1 MPAAGP
7 SSLCEV
13 SQDDRTMATLAH
25 ALQVVCS
32 WMAPF
37 VILLV
42 KRDSLFI
49 RFHALQA
56 LLLQICLLALWMA
69 GAAVFLGTMI
79 ATMPASGS
87 AAHNAPPLAVMIAF
101 PIFWLLAMGGWALV
115 LVLAVVYGIK
125 AGRGEWAGYPLIG
138 RVARR
143 LLKI

>member
-1 MPAAGP
+1 MPDAGP
-7 SSLCEV
+7 SAPYEI

-32 WMAPF
+32 WIAPF

-42 KRDSLFI
+42 KRDSLFV

-56 LLLQICLLALWMA
+56 LILQICLLAVWMV
-69 GAAVFLGTMI
+69 GFAVFVGTMI
-79 ATMPASGS
+79 ATMPASHS
-87 AAHNAPPLAVMIAF
+87 AANNPPPLAMMIAF
-101 PIFWLLAMGGWALV
+101 PIFWLIGMGSWALV
-115 LVLAVVYGIK
+115 LVFAVVYGIK

-138 RVARR
+138 RVARH

>member
-1 MPAAGP
+1 MPDAGP
-7 SSLCEV
+7 SAPCEI

-32 WMAPF
+32 WIAPF

-42 KRDSLFI
+42 KRDSLFV

-56 LLLQICLLALWMA
+56 LLLQVCLLAVWMV
-69 GAAVFLGTMI
+69 GFAVFVGTMI
-79 ATMPASGS
+79 ATMPAAHSGANS
-87 AAHNAPPLAVMIAF
+87 PPPLAMMIAF
-101 PIFWLLAMGGWALV
+101 PIFWLLAMSGWAVV
-115 LVLAVVYGIK
+115 LILAIVYGIK